1 MKKKERKK
9 KVTREQLNEGN
20 KVIKAYIGTT
30 TTTTTTTKEKA
41 PTWHQWLHHS
51 QAAL

>member
-30 TTTTTTTKEKA
+30 TTTTTKEKA